1 MAKTP
6 EEEMEELQSTVSNHE
21 EILAC
26 IIHALLDEESL
37 SQDARDE
44 IREAYNLIYGIG
56 KK

>member
-26 IIHALLDEESL
+26 IIYALLDEESL
-37 SQDARDE
+37 SQDARDG
-44 IREAYNLIYGIG
+44 IKEAYNLIYGIG